1 MHLKGYDSRVWTT
14 ECILRPTIRGFG
26 LGIHFKAHYAR
37 LGGPAKAST
46 FKVAKIDPL
55 EILSH
60 TARGQDF
67 IKIGFARGHRSTPR
81 AAFPDDELQNL
92 RAVGLKMDKMRI
104 VALKIFSHL

>member
-1 MHLKGYDSRVWTT
+1 MHGMHLKGYDSRVWTT

-26 LGIHFKAHYAR
+26 LGMHLKAHYAR

-67 IKIGFARGHRSTPR
+67 IKIGFAGGVEHPRGRFLGWRIAKTPCSG
-81 AAFPDDELQNL
+81 P
-92 RAVGLKMDKMRI
+92 
-104 VALKIFSHL
+104 